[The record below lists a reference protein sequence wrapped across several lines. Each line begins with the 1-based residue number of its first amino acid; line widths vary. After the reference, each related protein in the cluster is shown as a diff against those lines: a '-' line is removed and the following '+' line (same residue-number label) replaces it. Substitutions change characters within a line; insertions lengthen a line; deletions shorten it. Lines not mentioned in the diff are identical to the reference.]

1 MMKRMEGMSR
11 KSDMTSMLAEK
22 SKGSSDDYSLSAV
35 VLTRSSG
42 TTKSTLDELK
52 MIVIRT

>member
-1 MMKRMEGMSR
+1 MAKRREVMRDGIAMMRGMEGMSR

-42 TTKSTLDELK
+42 DD
-52 MIVIRT
+52 

>member
-1 MMKRMEGMSR
+1 
-11 KSDMTSMLAEK
+11 MTSMLAEK

-35 VLTRSSG
+35 VLTRSSEG
-42 TTKSTLDELK
+42 RLSSTLDELK